1 MRGGAVVGCRDRLS
15 LACHKVTA
23 LDAGELGKRARP
35 TIARRGFIDAANRA
49 GPNPQVI
56 EKDLVLGCLIAERPM
71 NPAHPVTNTVLP
83 SNFMVNRG
91 GYAENELNT
100 DIRYSP

>member
-1 MRGGAVVGCRDRLS
+1 MPGNWAKGRGHDCPPR
-15 LACHKVTA
+15 
-23 LDAGELGKRARP
+23 
-35 TIARRGFIDAANRA
+35 IIDAANRA

-71 NPAHPVTNTVLP
+71 SPAHPVTNTVLP
-83 SNFMVNRG
+83 SNFMSIER